1 MSFRD
6 NVEKIF
12 QTMKEGYQEVDKTD
26 KILDL
31 ISISGVMLFIIAFI
45 FLYVGDKINAINITM
60 TIYPLAL
67 GGIAAGL
74 RMKKRDNP
82 KAADKL
88 LKEWVIITSG
98 MTVVSVITIIVTL
111 IIG

>member
-6 NVEKIF
+6 NMTKIF
-12 QTMKEGYQEVDKTD
+12 QAMKEGYQEVDRTD

-31 ISISGVMLFIIAFI
+31 ISIGGIVLFIISFI

-74 RMKKRDNP
+74 RMKKRDKP
-82 KAADKL
+82 EAADKL

-98 MTVVSVITIIVTL
+98 MTVVSIITIIITF